1 MKDKIG
7 QLVKDHANGNVSE
20 FSRQSGVPY
29 GTLYDIVTGDT
40 DIEKVSIGHFMKIAR
55 CLGMT
60 ADELYY
66 GTSPEPPTYTDPRQA
81 ALNGHYESLND
92 ESKGDLVKFA
102 KSFASDPE
110 RRIEKERQDTGNQV
124 AMGA

>member
-7 QLVKDHANGNVSE
+7 QLVKDHTNGNVSE

-29 GTLYDIVTGDT
+29 GTLYDIVNDNVNIDNVG
-40 DIEKVSIGHFMKIAR
+40 ISHFMKIAQ

-66 GTSPEPPTYTDPRQA
+66 GMAPEPPTYTDPRQA
-81 ALNGHYESLND
+81 ELND
-92 ESKGDLVKFA
+92 CFDELNDKGRTRLVEEATMMAKSGMFA
-102 KSFASDPE
+102 KSENHRVSKSA
-110 RRIEKERQDTGNQV
+110 
-124 AMGA
+124 

>member
-1 MKDKIG
+1 MSNRIKQIFDERHI
-7 QLVKDHANGNVSE
+7 NVSA
-20 FSRQSGVPY
+20 FARTNGIKATS
-29 GTLYDIVTGDT
+29 LYSILDEKTNFERIGIDT
-40 DIEKVSIGHFMKIAR
+40 FLKIAHG
-55 CLGMT
+55 LGMT

-66 GTSPEPPTYTDPRQA
+66 GTSPEPPTYTDPRQT

-110 RRIEKERQDTGNQV
+110 RRIEKERQDAGNQI